1 MKVHDFNFQKLFSF
15 LSQLYTE
22 VLLFSDKNIYL
33 KYTEKCD
40 FNHNIMKDITDLN
53 GKRFV
58 MFSVLPGLFV
68 NESNIKDGKILVFC
82 NKNINKKPIFI
93 PIFK

>member
-1 MKVHDFNFQKLFSF
+1 
-15 LSQLYTE
+15 
-22 VLLFSDKNIYL
+22 
-33 KYTEKCD
+33 
-40 FNHNIMKDITDLN
+40 MKDITDLN

-82 NKNINKKPIFI
+82 NKNINKETNITNIQFQNLNKYEL
-93 PIFK
+93 KLNKNRYWL